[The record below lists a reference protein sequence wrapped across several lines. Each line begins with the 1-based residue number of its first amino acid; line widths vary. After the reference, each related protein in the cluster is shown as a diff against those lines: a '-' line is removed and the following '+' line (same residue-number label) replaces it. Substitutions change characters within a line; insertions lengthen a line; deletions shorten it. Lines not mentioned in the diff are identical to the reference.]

1 MRTLLLLLAA
11 ALLAAADPAG
21 TVAVG
26 PNPTAAR
33 FFHEKIQPV
42 LAQHCLGC
50 HGETK
55 QKADLRLDSLTAML
69 RGGETGAALVPGDP
83 AASRLITS
91 LHWTGELKMP
101 PKEKLPDLAI
111 AALTRWVELGA
122 PWPTQPAESA
132 GSSTVAAIVAAPP
145 APPRPPFLGRLHP
158 VLVHL
163 PLGCLVVAVL
173 AEFLVWLRGPAW
185 RGSVVLLCAV
195 GAAGSIGAVA
205 SGLALASDQDRDLL
219 SQHQIM
225 GFAVLILAAAATALA
240 AAAHRLPAV
249 VWPLRI
255 TLVVTAAAAGLT
267 GHLGGMM
274 AWGRN
279 WLP

>member
-50 HGETK
+50 HGDTK
-55 QKADLRLDSLTAML
+55 QKADLRLDSLAAML

-83 AASRLITS
+83 AASPMITS
-91 LHWTGELKMP
+91 LSWTGELKMP
-101 PKEKLPDLAI
+101 PKEKLPDQAITDLA
-111 AALTRWVELGA
+111 RWVELGA
-122 PWPTQPAESA
+122 PWPTQSAETA
-132 GSSTVAAIVAAPP
+132 GSATSAAAP
-145 APPRPPFLGRLHP
+145 AKPPRPPFLGRLHP

-173 AEFLVWLRGPAW
+173 AEFLVWWRGPAW
-185 RGSVVLLCAV
+185 RGTVVLLCAV
-195 GAAGSIGAVA
+195 GAAGSVGAVA

-219 SQHQIM
+219 SQHQVM
-225 GFAVLILAAAATALA
+225 GFAVLILAVAATALA

-274 AWGRN
+274 AWGRD

>member
-33 FFHEKIQPV
+33 FFHEKVQPV

-55 QKADLRLDSLTAML
+55 QKADLRLDSLAAML
-69 RGGETGAALVPGDP
+69 RGGENGAALVPGDP
-83 AASRLITS
+83 AASPMITS
-91 LHWTGELKMP
+91 LHWTGDLKMP
-101 PKEKLPDLAI
+101 PKEKLPDQDM

-122 PWPTQPAESA
+122 PWPTQPAETA
-132 GSSTVAAIVAAPP
+132 GSATSGAAAPP
-145 APPRPPFLGRLHP
+145 KPPRPPFLGRLHP

-173 AEFLVWLRGPAW
+173 AEFLVWWRGLAW
-185 RGSVVLLCAV
+185 RGSVTLLCAV
-195 GAAGSIGAVA
+195 GAAGSVGAIA

-225 GFAVLILAAAATALA
+225 GFAVLILAVAATALA
-240 AAAHRLPAV
+240 TAAHRLPAV

-274 AWGRN
+274 AWGRD